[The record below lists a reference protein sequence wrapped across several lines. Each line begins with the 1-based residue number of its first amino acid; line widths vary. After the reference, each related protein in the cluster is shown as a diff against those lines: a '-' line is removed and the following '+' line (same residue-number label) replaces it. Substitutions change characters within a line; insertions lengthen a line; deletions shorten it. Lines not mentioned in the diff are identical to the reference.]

1 MSSMRWCYPGVATLL
16 TWNSPYQETGL
27 YPQVKILDSSGAL
40 VDTIDLT
47 ANVTVTYVY
56 QGSWTP
62 TSEDEYTAIYTIY
75 TDSGHT
81 TISESISGMDEFIRV
96 KRIPSREAV
105 VMGGGGGE
113 GITKNEIEKIIDN
126 YYQKIKVELDKKSE
140 FNSETD
146 KVKTDIKIPEV
157 NLSNVESKFDDL
169 RTYLFNYKNEIV
181 KTIKSKDLPVNNII
195 QEIKNNNAQLR
206 NLYGLVLS
214 SLENKKEQKEN
225 KDFNQITQ
233 DLKNIIKNNS
243 NQEKMLEALNKEEA
257 KRFSKLLNSI
267 AVLFS
272 NKKYTT
278 KF

>member
-1 MSSMRWCYPGVATLL
+1 MFRWCFAGVATTLS
-16 TWNSPYQETGL
+16 WNAPYQETGL
-27 YPQVKILDSSGAL
+27 YPQVKILDIDGA
-40 VDTIDLT
+40 VSATVNLT
-47 ANVTVTYVY
+47 ANATLAYVY
-56 QGSWTP
+56 EGTWTP
-62 TSEDEYTAIYTIY
+62 TIEGEYRAIYNIY
-75 TDSGHT
+75 TNSNHT
-81 TISESISGMDEFIRV
+81 VLSESISGIDEFIRV
-96 KRIPSREAV
+96 KKIPSREAV
-105 VMGGGGGE
+105 VLGGGGGE
-113 GITKNEIEKIIDN
+113 GLSKDEIEKIIDV

-140 FNSETD
+140 FNPDVD

-157 NLSNVESKFDDL
+157 NLSRIESNIDDL
-169 RTYLFNYKNEIV
+169 MTYIFNYKNEIV
-181 KTIKSKDLPVNNII
+181 KTIKNKDLPVNNII

-214 SLENKKEQKEN
+214 SLENKKEQKDN

-257 KRFSKLLNSI
+257 KRFNKLLNSI